1 MAPGPYSL
9 MRSPRSSVAH
19 SDEANYAVRSAC
31 PDFRAFRCPLT
42 KKQPGKDIIIMTS
55 RQLGQSLVE
64 LDLVDEYRL
73 IVLPALLGSG
83 KALFGKTKTTLS
95 LVKATPF
102 KKTGAVALQY
112 AVQRS

>member
-42 KKQPGKDIIIMTS
+42 EARKRLEERRVRVPRLVGLLQSAEERQGLLDRGKVANRGELAARPGVSVRRVGRFS
-55 RQLGQSLVE
+55 R
-64 LDLVDEYRL
+64 Y
-73 IVLPALLGSG
+73 
-83 KALFGKTKTTLS
+83 
-95 LVKATPF
+95 
-102 KKTGAVALQY
+102 
-112 AVQRS
+112 